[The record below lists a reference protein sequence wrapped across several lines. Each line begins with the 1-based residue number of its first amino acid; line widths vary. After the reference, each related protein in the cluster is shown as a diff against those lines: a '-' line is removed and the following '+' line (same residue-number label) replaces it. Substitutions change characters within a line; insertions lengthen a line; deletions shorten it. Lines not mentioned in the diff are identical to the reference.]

1 MRLVP
6 LYFFDTRDGDMFI
19 SDDVGNELPDL
30 KAATVEA
37 ARFLGELARDVL
49 AKSARRVLIV
59 DVRNEQDLRVLEAR
73 LTFEAVI
80 LTAN

>member
-1 MRLVP
+1 MP

-49 AKSARRVLIV
+49 AKSTRRVLIV

>member
-1 MRLVP
+1 
-6 LYFFDTRDGDMFI
+6 MFI

-49 AKSARRVLIV
+49 AKSTRRVLIV